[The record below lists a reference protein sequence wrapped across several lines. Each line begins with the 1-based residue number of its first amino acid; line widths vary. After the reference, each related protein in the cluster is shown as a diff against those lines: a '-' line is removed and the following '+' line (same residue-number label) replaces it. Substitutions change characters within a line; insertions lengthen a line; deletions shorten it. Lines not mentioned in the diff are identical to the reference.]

1 MSLYSKSL
9 KNTQQNKFILE
20 KINFLKDDIKLI
32 EYDHKDIYLSCPEKG
47 ELENSFSTDETDI
60 CTTLNT
66 RKNDT
71 PFSINKS
78 LKRLLNINECEI
90 KEYSLECEDISP
102 SAFEILGRNKFLDY
116 LSPKNY
122 LSSPSKKSFSPK
134 KKFASPRKSL
144 FSSKE
149 NEKFKYA
156 TENLNES
163 QISILGRLELKSNLS
178 IENI

>member
-1 MSLYSKSL
+1 M
-9 KNTQQNKFILE
+9 
-20 KINFLKDDIKLI
+20 
-32 EYDHKDIYLSCPEKG
+32 
-47 ELENSFSTDETDI
+47 
-60 CTTLNT
+60 
-66 RKNDT
+66 
-71 PFSINKS
+71 
-78 LKRLLNINECEI
+78 
-90 KEYSLECEDISP
+90 ECEDISP

-116 LSPKNY
+116 ISPKNY